1 MSSASSTTA
10 LPLPCSTE
18 PSFARD
24 FAELTK
30 LRVTSLIV
38 MTAWAGY
45 YLGSAKSGV
54 SSLNWGLLHALL
66 GIGLV
71 SGGTAALNEI
81 VERDI
86 DALMRRTAGRPLP
99 AKRMTLRMAVLIAT
113 IMVGGGFLY
122 LALAT
127 NLLTAGLTIATSA
140 VYMLGYTPLKRV
152 SPICTFI
159 GAIPGALPPLLGWT
173 AARGRIDA
181 EGLALFAI
189 VFCWQF
195 PHFYSIAWMYRDDYA
210 SAGIRMLPVIEET
223 GALTRREIGFYTL
236 ALIVATMLPVLM
248 HMAGFAYLVAAIIL
262 GLAMLRYSLRVSVN
276 PSPISSPESRQR
288 ARDLLKASVI
298 YLPLLFG
305 AMMLNA
311 L

>member
-1 MSSASSTTA
+1 MSSASST
-10 LPLPCSTE
+10 LPVARHGE
-18 PSFARD
+18 RSFAHD
-24 FAELTK
+24 LAELTK

-38 MTAWAGY
+38 MTAWTGFYMAA
-45 YLGSAKSGV
+45 SRSGV
-54 SSLNWGLLHALL
+54 SSLSWTMLHALL

-81 VERDI
+81 VERDV
-86 DALMRRTAGRPLP
+86 DALMRRTADRPLP
-99 AKRMTLRMAVLIAT
+99 AKRMTVATALLIASS
-113 IMVGGGFLY
+113 MVGGGFLY
-122 LALAT
+122 LMFAVNTLTA
-127 NLLTAGLTIATSA
+127 LLTLSTSA

-159 GAIPGALPPLLGWT
+159 GALPGAMPPLLGWT

-195 PHFYSIAWMYRDDYA
+195 PHFYSIAWMYRDDYRN
-210 SAGIRMLPVIEET
+210 AGIRMLPVIEET

-236 ALIVATMLPVLM
+236 ALILATMLPVLM
-248 HMAGFAYLVAAIIL
+248 HMAGRMYLGAAIL
-262 GLAMLRYSLRVSVN
+262 MGAAMLRYSLRVSI
-276 PSPISSPESRQR
+276 SPDSSMSSPASRLR
-288 ARDLLKASVI
+288 ARDLLKATVI

>member
-1 MSSASSTTA
+1 MSTAS
-10 LPLPCSTE
+10 
-18 PSFARD
+18 PSLAVPQGHSSLTRD
-24 FAELTK
+24 FAELIK

-45 YLGSAKSGV
+45 FMASAKSGV

-66 GIGLV
+66 GIGMV

-81 VERDI
+81 VERDV

-99 AKRMTLRMAVLIAT
+99 AKRMTVTTAALISAT
-113 IMVGGGFLY
+113 MIGGGLLY
-122 LALAT
+122 LALAI
-127 NLLTAGLTIATSA
+127 NVLTAILTAATSG

-159 GAIPGALPPLLGWT
+159 GALPGAMPPLLGWV
-173 AARGRIDA
+173 AARGVIDV

-189 VFCWQF
+189 LFCWQF
-195 PHFYSIAWMYRDDYA
+195 PHFYAIAWMYREDYA
-210 SAGIRMLPVIEET
+210 SANIRMLPVIEQT
-223 GALTRREIGFYTL
+223 GTWTRREILSYSLTL
-236 ALIVATMLPVLM
+236 IPATILPVLM
-248 HMAGFAYLVAAIIL
+248 HMAGLGYLIAAMGL
-262 GLAMLRYSLRVSVN
+262 GGVLLWYAFQASSTPPPM
-276 PSPISSPESRQR
+276 SSPQSRIR
-288 ARDLLKASVI
+288 ARNLLKATVI
-298 YLPLLFG
+298 YLPLLFA